1 LGDLGPALDRG
12 RADSDAPWVAAG
24 AGRVDRLE
32 RFLDGRGGLRPQ
44 AYLHRP
50 NPADVGWLLN
60 HDADPNVGPYQG
72 CGALHLAAAFGALES
87 VRLLI
92 AVGADIDQ
100 ANDFNGDNA
109 LGWAERSPRR
119 ADPGDME
126 RPGGH
131 VAVSPARRSNASS
144 MPRWISTT
152 ALSGDGPSLS
162 SGMAKLR

>member
-1 LGDLGPALDRG
+1 VVALIP
-12 RADSDAPWVAAG
+12 DAPW
-24 AGRVDRLE
+24 
-32 RFLDGRGGLRPQ
+32 GLRPQ

-50 NPADVGWLLN
+50 NPGDVGWLPN
-60 HDADPNVGPYQG
+60 HDAGHYQG

-92 AVGADIDQ
+92 AAGADIDQ

-109 LGWAERSPRR
+109 LGWAELSPRR

-162 SGMAKLR
+162 SGMATLR